1 MTDVELL
8 NHHRL
13 GHDQEAFANL
23 VRRHVGWIYSVARR
37 QLGDSHQAEDVV
49 QAVFMLLH
57 RKAPHFTADRSLVA
71 WLHKTTWYAAKV
83 ARRAQLRRHHHE
95 SEAAMMQSRSQDP
108 NPPDNQ
114 WHDLAPLLDE
124 LIEKLNRRDRQAVL
138 LRFYR
143 NLTFAE
149 LATQINTTEEA
160 ARKRVDRA
168 IDKLRRWAT
177 KDTQTPISCA
187 ALCTL
192 LSHGSAVAPP
202 GLVASSTTIAQSTIT
217 ALSASSTPIAKGALT
232 MMTFA
237 KLKAA
242 ASIALL
248 SLAITGLTV
257 ALVHAANPPAARRGA
272 PNANNIDYP
281 KLSPF
286 TDIRFRHPEIKVNG
300 AWYELT
306 AINDI
311 PVDQIINFTRQ
322 TYGGIWE
329 KRFSEDLVQVLTE
342 MGHPPANTVKLDLLK
357 LDTAEGVTM
366 KDVPMTKENRQA
378 VMEPRLNISPAR

>member
-8 NHHRL
+8 NRHRT
-13 GHDQEAFANL
+13 GHDHEAFANL

-37 QLGDSHQAEDVV
+37 QLGDSHQSEDVV

-57 RKAPHFTADRSLVA
+57 RKAPRFTADRSLVA

-95 SEAAMMQSRSQDP
+95 SEAAMMQSRSHDP

-124 LIEKLNRRDRQAVL
+124 LIEKLNQRDRQAVL

-168 IDKLRRWAT
+168 IDKLRRWAS
-177 KDTQTPISCA
+177 KDTQNTISCA

-192 LSHGSAVAPP
+192 LSQESAVAPP

-217 ALSASSTPIAKGALT
+217 ALSATSTPIANGALT
-232 MMTFA
+232 MMNFA
-237 KLKAA
+237 KLKIA
-242 ASIALL
+242 ASFVLMF
-248 SLAITGLTV
+248 LAVAGGTV
-257 ALVHAANPPAARRGA
+257 VIVHAANPPGGARRGA
-272 PNANNIDYP
+272 NANVDYP
-281 KLSPF
+281 KLAPF
-286 TDIRFRHPEIKVNG
+286 TDTRFRHPEIKVNG
-300 AWYELT
+300 IWYEVA
-306 AINDI
+306 AIDGLSA
-311 PVDQIINFTRQ
+311 DQITSFCRQ
-322 TYGGIWE
+322 TYGGLWE
-329 KRFSEDLVQVLTE
+329 KRFSEDLVQVLSE
-342 MGHPPANTVKLDLLK
+342 MGHPPAATVKLELLK
-357 LDTAEGVTM
+357 LDTGEGVTLD
-366 KDVPMTKENRQA
+366 KVRMTKENRQA
-378 VMEPRLNISPAR
+378 VMEPRLKALQP